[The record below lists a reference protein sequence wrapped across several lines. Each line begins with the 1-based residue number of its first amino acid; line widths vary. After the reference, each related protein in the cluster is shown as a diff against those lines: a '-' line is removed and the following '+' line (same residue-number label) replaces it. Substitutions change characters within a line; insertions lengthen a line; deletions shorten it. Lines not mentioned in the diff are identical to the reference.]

1 MMYRGVVTVFG
12 ASGFLGRHLV
22 QRLARQGYR
31 IRAAVRQPGTAH
43 FLRPM
48 GETGQIQ
55 PIQANIRSDAS
66 VRRLVEGAEAVIN
79 LVGILHERGRQSF
92 EALHV
97 DGPARIAAHA
107 QASGVKRLVHVSAL
121 GADPHAPSAYARS
134 KAAGE
139 AALRERFADAIILR
153 PSILFGPEDRF
164 FNRFAAMARISPV
177 LPLIGGGHTRLQP
190 LFVGDAAEAA
200 RRALER
206 PDAPGRLYELG
217 GPRSYTLREILD
229 LVLQV
234 TERRRLLLPVPF
246 WAARMLGQTLSLLP
260 NPPLTEEEVR
270 LLERDN
276 VVAPDAADIR
286 SLGIEPVAA
295 EVILPTYLVRYRKAG
310 AFEMSGITGI

>member
-31 IRAAVRQPGTAH
+31 IRAAVRHPGTAH

-79 LVGILHERGRQSF
+79 LVGILHERGRQTF
-92 EALHV
+92 QALHV
-97 DGPARIAAHA
+97 DGAARVAAHA
-107 QASGVKRLVHVSAL
+107 QASGVKRLIHVSAL
-121 GADPHAPSAYARS
+121 GADPHSPSAYARS
-134 KAAGE
+134 KAMGE
-139 AALRERFADAIILR
+139 TTLREHFAEATILR
-153 PSILFGPEDRF
+153 PSILFGPEDTF
-164 FNRFAAMARISPV
+164 FNRFAAMARVSPA

-200 RRALER
+200 RHALEQ
-206 PDAPGRLYELG
+206 PDAPGRLFELG
-217 GPRSYTLREILD
+217 GPQIFTLREVLE
-229 LVLQV
+229 LVLRI
-234 TERRRLLLPVPF
+234 TERRRLLVPAPF
-246 WAARMLGQTLSLLP
+246 WAARMMGQMLGLLP
-260 NPPLTEEEVR
+260 NPPLTVEQVH

-276 VVAPDAADIR
+276 IVAPDAADIR

-295 EVILPTYLVRYRKAG
+295 EVMLPTYLFRYRKSG

>member
-1 MMYRGVVTVFG
+1 MYRGVVTVFG

-31 IRAAVRQPGTAH
+31 IRAAVRHPGTAH

-55 PIQANIRSDAS
+55 PIQANIRSDTS

-92 EALHV
+92 QALHV
-97 DGPARIAAHA
+97 DGAARIAAHA
-107 QASGVKRLVHVSAL
+107 QASGVQRLVHVSAL
-121 GADPHAPSAYARS
+121 GADPHSPSAYARS

-153 PSILFGPEDRF
+153 PSILFGPEDTF
-164 FNRFAAMARISPV
+164 FNRFAAMARVSPA

-200 RRALER
+200 RRALEQ
-206 PDAPGRLYELG
+206 PDAPGHLFELG
-217 GPRSYTLREILD
+217 GPQIYTLREVLE
-229 LVLQV
+229 LVLRV

-246 WAARMLGQTLSLLP
+246 WAARMLGQTLGLLP
-260 NPPLTEEEVR
+260 NPPLTMEQVR

-276 VVAPDAADIR
+276 IVAPDAADIR
-286 SLGIEPVAA
+286 TLGIEPVAA
-295 EVILPTYLVRYRKAG
+295 EVMLPTYLFRYRKPG
-310 AFEMSGITGI
+310 SFEMSGITGA